1 MHRFIFN
8 SLRLQFDKTALVE
21 SLSEQK
27 RLTDVLNR
35 ELMAEIMVRKREQEM
50 LRDQTERFHML
61 SENAPFGMVMIGM
74 DGTFEYINPKFKEIF
89 GYDLSEVPNGRVWLR
104 KAYPDSAYRHGVVSA
119 WFKALEGHGPG
130 EARTAVFEVTCKD
143 GSRKIIDFRPVKLS
157 KGEDLMTCEDITDRK
172 KAEEALRES
181 EDRYRQI
188 TEYSLTGIFIHQDS
202 VGVFVNQRLADML
215 GHVKEEMIGRSFF
228 DAVHPDDHEAVGAR
242 VQARLRGEESSVPH
256 QLRLVKKAGEV
267 IWCDILATLIDY
279 RGRPAIMGNLVDITE
294 RKKVEQ
300 ELRESEDRFRVLFEE
315 APEGILVADIETRKL
330 RFANPAVCEMFGYT
344 MEEMV
349 QLNVSDIHPAE
360 LIPQVAAMFETIGT
374 IEKPMAQNFPCL
386 RNDGS
391 VFYADIVGS
400 PVVIDQRKLN
410 VGFFTDTTE
419 RKLAEDALK
428 ASLREKEILLREIHH
443 RVKNNLQL
451 ISSLLRLQ
459 SRQIEQKDEILVE
472 MFEDIQGR
480 IKAIALV
487 HEALYRSEN
496 LELIDMSQYL
506 QGIVAGLR
514 TVSTQ
519 SMQELRINTDVKNI
533 SMGINAA
540 LACGLIVNELVTN
553 SLKHAFPKGREGK
566 IVVTLSPIGE
576 EEFQLTVHDNGIG
589 MPKCIDLRQPESL
602 GLDLVVSLAEQLH
615 GSVEFTG
622 GEGTEVRVRFREQT
636 NSSDSH

>member
-1 MHRFIFN
+1 
-8 SLRLQFDKTALVE
+8 
-21 SLSEQK
+21 
-27 RLTDVLNR
+27 
-35 ELMAEIMVRKREQEM
+35 
-50 LRDQTERFHML
+50 
-61 SENAPFGMVMIGM
+61 
-74 DGTFEYINPKFKEIF
+74 
-89 GYDLSEVPNGRVWLR
+89 
-104 KAYPDSAYRHGVVSA
+104 
-119 WFKALEGHGPG
+119 
-130 EARTAVFEVTCKD
+130 
-143 GSRKIIDFRPVKLS
+143 
-157 KGEDLMTCEDITDRK
+157 
-172 KAEEALRES
+172 
-181 EDRYRQI
+181 
-188 TEYSLTGIFIHQDS
+188 
-202 VGVFVNQRLADML
+202 
-215 GHVKEEMIGRSFF
+215 
-228 DAVHPDDHEAVGAR
+228 
-242 VQARLRGEESSVPH
+242 
-256 QLRLVKKAGEV
+256 
-267 IWCDILATLIDY
+267 
-279 RGRPAIMGNLVDITE
+279 
-294 RKKVEQ
+294 
-300 ELRESEDRFRVLFEE
+300 
-315 APEGILVADIETRKL
+315 
-330 RFANPAVCEMFGYT
+330 MFGYT

-566 IVVTLSPIGE
+566 IVVTLSTIGE

-589 MPKCIDLRQPESL
+589 MPKYIDLRQPESL